1 MASSFI
7 YRVHIETLD
16 NIFTPDIL
24 IDRLLV
30 AQIGDPEPL
39 PIPIDRITTDNEIQ
53 VVGSGSVAEASLA
66 LIGSGAGMLI
76 SIASNH
82 RFPDETDHRL
92 SFVKPLCRQ
101 AWRYNEVANH
111 VSALVLRTAVI
122 SSKSIEIVRQDP
134 IGNFVTSDIV
144 EASAGTAILYNGLTP
159 TGQFSTNQFQI
170 ELEDP
175 ILERILRFRYRVQ
188 VLCS

>member
-16 NIFTPDIL
+16 SIVTPDIL

-30 AQIGDPEPL
+30 AQMGDSGPL

-53 VVGSGSVAEASLA
+53 VVGSGSVAEAALA
-66 LIGSGAGMLI
+66 LIGSGAGMLV

-82 RFPDETDHRL
+82 GYPDGLDGRL
-92 SFVKPLCRQ
+92 SFAKPLCRH
-101 AWRYNEVANH
+101 AWRYNEVSNH

-122 SSKSIEIVRQDP
+122 TSNGIEIVAQDA
-134 IGNFVTSDIV
+134 IGNFFTSDIV
-144 EASAGTAILYNGLTP
+144 EVPVGTAILYSELTP
-159 TGQFSTNQFQI
+159 KGQLSSSNFQI

-175 ILERILRFRYRVQ
+175 ILGRILRFRYRVQ
-188 VLCS
+188 ALCR